1 MQTSLLFFLLFIAV
15 TLLITWWASRRSSGS
30 AAYFAANRQIK
41 GWQNGIAVA
50 GDYMSA
56 ASFLGIAGIIAFQGY
71 DGFMYS
77 VGWLV
82 AYLTVLLVVAEP
94 LRNAGKYTMA
104 DVLAYRLSPR
114 PVRAMASLST
124 LTVSTF
130 YMIAQMV
137 GAGALVRLLLK
148 DSGISYS
155 AAVIGV
161 GVLMIAYVV
170 FGGMLATTW
179 VQIIKAILL
188 MSGTLL
194 LSVLVMA
201 HFGFSFGS
209 FFDAVTHVSYTE
221 AGRTVTRDFLQPG
234 LRYKP
239 PYGALDLIS
248 LGMALI
254 FGTAGLPH
262 ILVRFY
268 TVPDARAARISV
280 VWAMALIG
288 TFYIMTTFL
297 GFGAATI
304 VGRDRIAAGG
314 GTNMSAPLLA
324 QALGGDVFFAF
335 VAAIAFATILAVVAG
350 LTISA
355 SASFAHDF
363 WTNVLHHGRER
374 QPGEE
379 VRVARMTAFVIGAL
393 AMAIAIVLGPNANVA
408 FLVAL
413 AFAVAASANLPV
425 LLFSL
430 FWPRFNT
437 AGAVAG
443 LATGLASSIALILIS
458 PSVRGAAA
466 LFPLENPGLV
476 SIPLGFLG
484 AFLGALWRREP
495 AAESRFA
502 ELVVRANTGLGAE
515 KAAGLESV
523 RHPVGQDSTVSKSAS
538 PSVEEA

>member
-1 MQTSLLFFLLFIAV
+1 MSISLVMFLVFIAI
-15 TLLITWWASRRSSGS
+15 TLIITYWASKRSTGAS
-30 AAYFAANRQIK
+30 AYFAASRQIK
-41 GWQNGIAVA
+41 GWQNGVAVA

-56 ASFLGIAGIIAFQGY
+56 ASFLGIAGLIAFNGY

-104 DVLAYRLSPR
+104 DVLAYRLHPR

-137 GAGALVRLLLK
+137 GAGILVGTLLK
-148 DSGISYS
+148 GSGIKYWQS
-155 AAVIGV
+155 VWGV
-161 GVLMIAYVV
+161 GILMIVYVV

-188 MSGTLL
+188 MAGTFL
-194 LSVLVMA
+194 LSILVMA
-201 HFGFSFGS
+201 HFGFSFSS
-209 FFDAVTHVSYTE
+209 FFNAIGNVSYHDTK
-221 AGRTVTRDFLQPG
+221 GVLITKDFLVPG
-234 LRYKP
+234 GMYKP

-248 LGMALI
+248 LGIALI

-268 TVPDARAARISV
+268 TVPDAKTARHSV
-280 VWAMALIG
+280 VWAMVLIG
-288 TFYIMTTFL
+288 AFYIMTTFL

-304 VGRDRIAAGG
+304 MGPDYIKTHG

-324 QALGGDVFFAF
+324 QVLWGDIFFAF
-335 VAAIAFATILAVVAG
+335 ISAIAFATILAVVAG

-355 SASFAHDF
+355 STSFAHDF
-363 WTNVLHHGRER
+363 WTNVIHRGVER
-374 QPGEE
+374 KPGEE
-379 VRVARMTAFVIGAL
+379 VRVARVAAFVVGI
-393 AMAIAIVLGPNANVA
+393 IAILIAIKLQTANVA

-425 LLFSL
+425 VVLSI
-430 FWPRFNT
+430 FWRRFNT
-437 AGAVAG
+437 SGAVCG
-443 LATGLASSIALILIS
+443 LA
-458 PSVRGAAA
+458 V
-466 LFPLENPGLV
+466 GLV
-476 SIPLGFLG
+476 SSLALIVISPNIMGIDAPTVAASARHFIQAKAIFPLTNPAILSVPLGFLG
-484 AFLGALWRREP
+484 AIIGTFLSREP
-495 AAESRFA
+495 SAEEKFN
-502 ELVVRANTGLGAE
+502 ELLVRSNTGLGAE
-515 KAAGLESV
+515 KAVA
-523 RHPVGQDSTVSKSAS
+523 H
-538 PSVEEA
+538 